1 MLVNNEKKGSIS
13 ILNRL
18 YYNPFMI
25 ITIEDKQFD
34 TKQITQLYP
43 AAVVKTGY
51 EDETT
56 QVSLEWIEVE
66 AKGKVE
72 IVGYGLFI
80 HLGEEEKHT
89 FMFDTKE
96 EMDAA
101 VGRIAAQLQK

>member
-1 MLVNNEKKGSIS
+1 
-13 ILNRL
+13 
-18 YYNPFMI
+18 MI
-25 ITIEDKQFD
+25 ITIKEKQFD
-34 TKQITQLYP
+34 TAKITQLYP

-56 QVSLEWIEVE
+56 QVSLEWLDVE

-72 IVGYGLFI
+72 VVGFGIFI

-96 EMDAA
+96 EMDEEI
-101 VGRIAAQLQK
+101 GYIASQLK

>member
-1 MLVNNEKKGSIS
+1 
-13 ILNRL
+13 
-18 YYNPFMI
+18 MI
-25 ITIEDKQFD
+25 ITIKEKQFD
-34 TKQITQLYP
+34 TAKITQLYP

-56 QVSLEWIEVE
+56 QVSLEWLDVE

-72 IVGYGLFI
+72 VVGFGIFI

-96 EMDAA
+96 AMDEEI
-101 VGRIAAQLQK
+101 GYIASQLK